1 MKLVLMLSLRN
12 LFRQKRRNFFLG
24 IAICFGMMI
33 LVLATSFSHGLSDT
47 LLNRVV
53 VYMFGHVSVTGMEDS
68 SRNRRIIRDKD
79 RFVNLIK
86 TNIKELKGVNESVG
100 VFARVIGNSK
110 GDNAIIVGT
119 QAEKEFTDYMSQNF
133 LEGKL
138 DDFAGG
144 SLENPVLL
152 YSDKARMLGVKHLD
166 TINARFRTLTGQEQ
180 SVRLTVAGVMRSSN
194 MFEGMAMFMHLK
206 DLKPLLGLRPYETS
220 QLQVNFLRINDPALA
235 IREADRL
242 HRLLEPG
249 TAVIQGAVLRKKDSM
264 DASALGFSTEGGA
277 PALIHKY
284 ISIISGMMPDEK
296 SSDGALISK
305 SIAAK
310 FSLKPGDFF
319 NYRYKNKFEN
329 RSTDNRYR
337 VAGIFKSESMPGT
350 GIILM
355 NEKTFY
361 KTYLENLPDD
371 VKNYKNAFV
380 PDKKSQLFKIFAP
393 EWKLLARSSTN
404 DEMLLKLRDMTKTR
418 WKGAWINV
426 LTMYESAD
434 FILKLEFALNLVA
447 FIAVLILFFIIL
459 IGVLNTLRMTIR
471 ERTRE
476 IGTVR
481 AIGMQKSDVK
491 YLFISETVLLTAI
504 ACMCGILLSFIIM
517 WILGLFTIN
526 TDSVLSILLV
536 KRHLYFY
543 PSAPSIARNFII
555 ILIMAAITA
564 YFPAR
569 RASNLSAVEALRH
582 FE

>member
-1 MKLVLMLSLRN
+1 MRLVLMLSLRN

-68 SRNRRIIRDKD
+68 SRNRRIIRDKE
-79 RFVNLIK
+79 RFVKIIK
-86 TNIKELKGVNESVG
+86 ANIKDLKDVRESVG
-100 VFARVIGNSK
+100 VFARVIGNSR
-110 GDNAIIVGT
+110 GDNAWIAGSAVT
-119 QAEKEFTDYMSQNF
+119 KEFTEYLGQNF
-133 LEGKL
+133 MEGNL
-138 DDFAGG
+138 ADFTGG
-144 SLENPVLL
+144 KLENPVVL
-152 YSDKARMLGVKHLD
+152 YSEKAKLLGVKHLD
-166 TINARFRTLTGQEQ
+166 TVNARFRTITGQEQ
-180 SVRLTVAGVMRSSN
+180 SVRLTVAGIMRSSN
-194 MFEGMAMFMHLK
+194 MFEGMAMFVHLK

-220 QLQVNFLRINDPALA
+220 QLQVNFKRINDPALA

-242 HRLLEPG
+242 HGLLKPG
-249 TAVIQGAVLRKKDSM
+249 IAVIWGSASQKKKSVE
-264 DASALGFSTEGGA
+264 ATALGFSVEGNA
-277 PALIHKY
+277 PALMRKHVSVIAGKA
-284 ISIISGMMPDEK
+284 PDEK

-305 SIAAK
+305 SLAAALG
-310 FSLKPGDFF
+310 LKPGDFF
-319 NYRYKNKFEN
+319 TYRYNNKFEN
-329 RSTDNRYR
+329 IPVENRYR
-337 VAGIFKSESMPGT
+337 VSGIFKSDSMPGT

-361 KTYLENLPDD
+361 KTYLENLPDE
-371 VKNYKNAFV
+371 VKNNKNAFM
-380 PDKKSQLFKIFAP
+380 PDKKSPLFKLFAP
-393 EWKLLARSSTN
+393 EWKLLARSSTF
-404 DEMLLKLRDMTKTR
+404 DEMQLKLRDMTKTK

-447 FIAVLILFFIIL
+447 FIAVVILFFIIL

-491 YLFISETVLLTAI
+491 YLFIAETVLLTAI
-504 ACMCGILLSFIIM
+504 ACVIGILLSFIAM

-543 PSAPSIARNFII
+543 PSAFSIARNFII
-555 ILIMAAITA
+555 ILLMAAVTA